1 MRTAAFAEYQAIA
14 AFQWA
19 AERFDDVPQK
29 LRDAWGAQVPD
40 EVKHYRLICSRME
53 ELGIPIRGRPVS
65 ARLSESLKECTSGK
79 EFCIKIAGA
88 EERGRRA
95 AIRLINALAERDPQ
109 TAAIFREIA
118 EDEVAHVALAKT
130 FFGWSPEE

>member
-1 MRTAAFAEYQAIA
+1 M
-14 AFQWA
+14 
-19 AERFDDVPQK
+19 PQK
-29 LRDAWGAQVPD
+29 LRDAWRAQVPD
-40 EVKHYRLICSRME
+40 EVKHCKLICSCMK
-53 ELGIPIRGRPVS
+53 ELGIAIRGRPVS

-79 EFCIKIAGA
+79 EFCIRIAGA

-95 AIRLINALAERDPQ
+95 AIRLIDALSEGDPQ

-130 FFGWSPEE
+130 FFVWSPED